1 MVYLDNAATTFPKP
15 ESVYVAM
22 DAFLRTQCAN
32 PGRSGH
38 RMSTESQRVVSLC
51 RRAVAELL
59 GAPDASHVVFTL
71 NATDALNIA
80 IRGLVRPGDHVI
92 TTRMEHNSVVRPLEG
107 LRQRAGVAV
116 TYVDADAEGQVQAE
130 SIARA
135 LRPDTRLIAM
145 AHASNVVGTIQP
157 IEEVARL
164 VRDTPTYLLVDAA
177 QTAGVLP
184 ISVRET
190 GIDLLAFAGH
200 KGTLGPPG
208 TGGLVLG
215 GRALPAPLREG
226 GTGTLSESISHPDAL
241 PERLEAGTLNVS
253 GLAGLLAGVE
263 YIAERGLED
272 IRAHER
278 AMSEALYRGLAA
290 IAGVALQGPSDFA
303 QRVGPV
309 SVTLGETDPRE
320 VAAILDTSFD
330 IAGRAGLHCAPL
342 AHESLGTSPPG
353 TLRLS
358 PGPFTK
364 AEDIEAAIDAV
375 GQIAEALA

>member
-1 MVYLDNAATTFPKP
+1 VVYLDNAATTFPKP

-22 DAFLRTQCAN
+22 DTFLRTQCAN

-38 RMSTESQRVVSLC
+38 RMSTESQRVVSRC

-59 GAPDASHVVFTL
+59 GAPDANHVVFTL

-80 IRGLVRPGDHVI
+80 IRGLVGPGDHVI
-92 TTRMEHNSVVRPLEG
+92 ATRIEHNSVVRPLEG
-107 LRQRAGVAV
+107 LRRREGVEI
-116 TYVDADAEGQVQAE
+116 TYVDAGSDGLVEAE

-135 LRPDTRLIAM
+135 LRPQTRMVAM
-145 AHASNVVGTIQP
+145 SHASNVVGAVQP

-164 VRDTPTYLLVDAA
+164 LRDTPTLLLVDAA

-184 ISVRET
+184 ISVREM

-215 GRALPAPLREG
+215 GKALPAPLREG
-226 GTGTLSESISHPDAL
+226 GTGTVSESVAHPEEL

-263 YIAERGLED
+263 YIAERGIGD
-272 IRAHER
+272 ILAHER
-278 AMSEALYRGLAA
+278 AMSEALYRGLSEIPGAS
-290 IAGVALQGPSDFA
+290 LQGPTDFTR
-303 QRVGPV
+303 RVGPV
-309 SVTLGETDPRE
+309 SLTLGETDPRE
-320 VAAILDTSFD
+320 VAAILDTSFG
-330 IAGRAGLHCAPL
+330 IATRAGLHCAPL
-342 AHESLGTSPPG
+342 THESLGTSPVG

-358 PGPFTK
+358 PGPFTTE
-364 AEDIEAAIDAV
+364 EDVQAAVDAV
-375 GQIAEALA
+375 RQVAEALA